1 MSCCAAC
8 RSAASRS
15 RRRSPRPRSGYVHPK
30 PPTSP
35 ALCWP
40 PTAAGWPDDL
50 SRTEPSMTTSG
61 ISAQS
66 RSGEPA
72 RRPGLH
78 RELRFFETTSVSV
91 GVMAPTLAMSVTGV
105 AAAAALGRAA
115 PLAFA
120 VAALGVGLV
129 AYGFVRLAGEF
140 SHAGSVYG
148 FVGNTLGPRPGFLA
162 GWALLGTYLVF
173 PPVSV
178 MGVAVFGRAFLAT
191 TGMASNAD
199 WYPLALAAWAV
210 IGVLAA
216 RGVRPTT
223 RSVLG
228 FEIVSVCLILV
239 LMGAIF
245 WRLAASS
252 TPGGQRFSGSVFALP
267 PEVGVSALSLAA
279 TAGFLAFAG
288 FESAGSLGEES
299 FAPTRAV
306 PRAIITAVAFGAVFY
321 VACVTAQSLGFG
333 TGAGGVSA
341 FRHSQ
346 APLGDLAKRY
356 VGDPLAALLDLGAAL
371 SALAAGLG
379 GVTVAAR
386 MLFSFGRDGIASVR
400 LSRVSTVS
408 GVPQR
413 ALAVEMLI
421 GLALLTAFRV
431 AGVPALNVFFYLA
444 TIGTLSLLV
453 MYVLTNV
460 AAARHLGRR
469 SLWQVVAPAGG
480 VLIAGFVLYHNV
492 WPVPPAP
499 YEYFPYLVLGWLA
512 AGLVVTVMVPGFSG
526 KVGAGLERVAD
537 AEAAAEGAKAAPA
550 HGP

>member
-1 MSCCAAC
+1 MTGRGA
-8 RSAASRS
+8 SAQ
-15 RRRSPRPRSGYVHPK
+15 PRSNGQARG
-30 PPTSP
+30 P
-35 ALCWP
+35 A
-40 PTAAGWPDDL
+40 
-50 SRTEPSMTTSG
+50 
-61 ISAQS
+61 
-66 RSGEPA
+66 
-72 RRPGLH
+72 LH
-78 RELRFFETTSVSV
+78 RELHFFETTSVSV

-115 PLAFA
+115 PLAFT
-120 VAALGVGLV
+120 VAAVGVSLV

-148 FVGNTLGPRPGFLA
+148 FVGNALGPRPGFLA

-173 PPVSV
+173 PPVSI
-178 MGVAVFGRAFLAT
+178 MGVAVFGHAFLAT
-191 TGMASNAD
+191 TGVAADAD

-210 IGVLAA
+210 IWVLAV

-223 RSVLG
+223 RSVLA

-239 LMGAIF
+239 LMGVIY
-245 WRLAASS
+245 WRLTAGTA
-252 TPGGQRFSGSVFALP
+252 PAGQRLSGSVFVLP
-267 PEVGVSALSLAA
+267 PGVGLSTLALAA
-279 TAGFLAFAG
+279 TTGFLAFAG

-306 PRAIITAVAFGAVFY
+306 PRAIMTAVAFGAVFY

-356 VGDPLAALLDLGAAL
+356 VGSPLAALLDLGAVL
-371 SALAAGLG
+371 SALGAGLG

-386 MLFSFGRDGIASVR
+386 MLFSFGRDGITSRR
-400 LSRVSTVS
+400 LSGVSRVT
-408 GVPQR
+408 GVPRR
-413 ALAVEMLI
+413 ALAAEMLI
-421 GLALLTAFRV
+421 GLALLTAFRL
-431 AGVPALNVFFYLA
+431 AGASALNVFFYLA
-444 TIGTLSLLV
+444 TIGTLSLLT

-469 SLWQVVAPAGG
+469 SPWHVVVPAGG

-492 WPVPPAP
+492 WPVPPPP
-499 YEYFPYLVLGWLA
+499 YKYFPYLVLGWLA
-512 AGLVVTVMVPGFSG
+512 AGLVITAVVPGFSG
-526 KVGAGLERVAD
+526 KVGTGLERVAE
-537 AEAAAEGAKAAPA
+537 AEAGGAAKLAPA

>member
-1 MSCCAAC
+1 
-8 RSAASRS
+8 
-15 RRRSPRPRSGYVHPK
+15 
-30 PPTSP
+30 
-35 ALCWP
+35 
-40 PTAAGWPDDL
+40 
-50 SRTEPSMTTSG
+50 MTG
-61 ISAQS
+61 QDISAQP
-66 RSGEPA
+66 RSEGPA
-72 RRPGLH
+72 RRPALH
-78 RELRFFETTSVSV
+78 RELRFSETTSVSV

-173 PPVSV
+173 PPVSI
-178 MGVAVFGRAFLAT
+178 MGVAIFGRAFLAT
-191 TGMASNAD
+191 IGVAANAD
-199 WYPLALAAWAV
+199 WYPLALGAWAV

-223 RSVLG
+223 RSVLA
-228 FEIVSVCLILV
+228 FEAVSVCLILV
-239 LMGAIF
+239 LMGVIY
-245 WRLAASS
+245 WRLAAG
-252 TPGGQRFSGSVFALP
+252 TAPGGRHFSGSVFVLP
-267 PEVGVSALSLAA
+267 PGVGLSSLALAA

-299 FAPTRAV
+299 FAPTRVV
-306 PRAIITAVAFGAVFY
+306 PRAIMTAVAFGAVFY

-333 TGAGGVSA
+333 AAAGGVSA

-356 VGDPLAALLDLGAAL
+356 VGSPLAALLDLGAVL
-371 SALAAGLG
+371 SALGAGLG

-386 MLFSFGRDGIASVR
+386 MLFSFGRDGVASRR
-400 LSRVSTVS
+400 LSGVSAVT

-413 ALAVEMLI
+413 ALAAEMLI
-421 GLALLTAFRV
+421 GLALLTAFWL
-431 AGVPALNVFFYLA
+431 AGTSALNVFFYLA

-460 AAARHLGRR
+460 AAARHLAVH
-469 SLWQVVAPAGG
+469 SPWQVLAPAGG
-480 VLIAGFVLYHNV
+480 VLVAGFVLYHNV

-499 YEYFPYLVLGWLA
+499 YEYFPYLVLGWLLG
-512 AGLVVTVMVPGFSG
+512 GLVITAVVPGFSG
-526 KVGAGLERVAD
+526 KVSGGLRRVA
-537 AEAAAEGAKAAPA
+537 AEAQAEGTAAGRA
-550 HGP
+550 S